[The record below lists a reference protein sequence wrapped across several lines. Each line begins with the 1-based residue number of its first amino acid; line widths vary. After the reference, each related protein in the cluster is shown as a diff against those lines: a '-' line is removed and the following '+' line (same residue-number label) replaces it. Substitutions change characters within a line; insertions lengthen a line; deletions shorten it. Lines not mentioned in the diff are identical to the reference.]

1 MLGID
6 STKNLGINRTPS
18 FQHKSQVV
26 DRFAFSKP
34 PQRKLRAPISK
45 PISFAPRKLRCAHV
59 ELQADW
65 WARLDR
71 VFGSR
76 WGWPLRVYIYIVLM
90 FLFANSITNE
100 WMNVG
105 VSWRCSILFSSTSTL
120 KRWRKVTLKV
130 LSLGFITLRCCS
142 SLGPG
147 QWWHYCLASR
157 HHFASLVVGF
167 WIRFCGVGH
176 PVLRQVPLD
185 LTTIFWEWKFQL
197 IFFLLKMW
205 KRFKVL
211 K

>member
-1 MLGID
+1 MLGIN
-6 STKNLGINRTPS
+6 STKNLGQQDTFLPTQVTSSWSFRIFETSAAQTSSPDFEADFVRAAQTSLCPCWAPS
-18 FQHKSQVV
+18 RLVGKTWPSLWLQV
-26 DRFAFSKP
+26 RMAI
-34 PQRKLRAPISK
+34 AGI
-45 PISFAPRKLRCAHV
+45 A
-59 ELQADW
+59 
-65 WARLDR
+65 
-71 VFGSR
+71 
-76 WGWPLRVYIYIVLM
+76 LM

-105 VSWRCSILFSSTSTL
+105 VSWRFSILFSSTSTL

-130 LSLGFITLRCCS
+130 LSLRFITLRCCS

-157 HHFASLVVGF
+157 HHFASLVAVGF

-197 IFFLLKMW
+197 IFF
-205 KRFKVL
+205 FAEDVEAV
-211 K
+211 